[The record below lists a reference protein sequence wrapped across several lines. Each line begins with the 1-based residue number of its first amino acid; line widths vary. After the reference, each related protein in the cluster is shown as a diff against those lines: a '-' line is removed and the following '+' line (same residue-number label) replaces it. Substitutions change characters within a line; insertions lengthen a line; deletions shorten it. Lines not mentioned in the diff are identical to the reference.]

1 MEKKNEIIENFKRAI
16 TSTVK
21 SIIGDEHVEIVF
33 GNEINKK
40 NKKIINLP
48 GLKDT
53 NDKVDYAKTR
63 ALADSA
69 ALRLKYSD
77 INTYNSFEP
86 HGNTS
91 KLLYAVAEKIRYEN
105 IGSSYFKGVKHN
117 LNYFYAIKN
126 KKKIEYE
133 NKDYEFIDAF
143 EYYLRGNISKFNKNK
158 ESENKYKKYKKK
170 LDTKLKDKIETLNNS
185 LLDQKKFNS
194 LISKII
200 SQLKIDENIDS
211 EQTENDQKD
220 ADNLQ
225 NKSKDEN
232 NQSSEDSKNNEM
244 SIDADLP
251 DVDQLSSEIDKEIE
265 VDEEDSL
272 NSPNSKKT
280 RNKNFG
286 DSKYKSYTQE
296 FDETITAEELEGE
309 EELLRLRQN
318 LDQQLLSLKNFISK
332 LANKLQRKLLA
343 KQNRSW

>member
-126 KKKIEYE
+126 KKK
-133 NKDYEFIDAF
+133 N
-143 EYYLRGNISKFNKNK
+143 
-158 ESENKYKKYKKK
+158 
-170 LDTKLKDKIETLNNS
+170 
-185 LLDQKKFNS
+185 
-194 LISKII
+194 
-200 SQLKIDENIDS
+200 
-211 EQTENDQKD
+211 
-220 ADNLQ
+220 
-225 NKSKDEN
+225 
-232 NQSSEDSKNNEM
+232 
-244 SIDADLP
+244 
-251 DVDQLSSEIDKEIE
+251 
-265 VDEEDSL
+265 
-272 NSPNSKKT
+272 
-280 RNKNFG
+280 
-286 DSKYKSYTQE
+286 
-296 FDETITAEELEGE
+296 
-309 EELLRLRQN
+309 
-318 LDQQLLSLKNFISK
+318 
-332 LANKLQRKLLA
+332 
-343 KQNRSW
+343 